1 MTESVRTLNS
11 EDSSACWMMRSVTS
25 GHLQLREG
33 GKEGGREGG
42 REGRREREREGRKEG
57 RRERGRE
64 KVGGKKGGRDGG
76 SITAYLL
83 VYANSQNLEIEAHT
97 C

>member
-1 MTESVRTLNS
+1 MMTSI
-11 EDSSACWMMRSVTS
+11 TS
-25 GHLQLREG
+25 WAPST
-33 GKEGGREGG
+33 EGGRE
-42 REGRREREREGRKEG
+42 REGERKG
-57 RRERGRE
+57 ERGRE
-64 KVGGKKGGRDGG
+64 REGGKKGGRDGG

>member
-1 MTESVRTLNS
+1 MTESVCTLNS
-11 EDSSACWMMRSVTS
+11 EDSSACWMMTS
-25 GHLQLREG
+25 ITCWAPSTEG
-33 GKEGGREGG
+33 GRERGIEREGG
-42 REGRREREREGRKEG
+42 REREQ
-57 RRERGRE
+57 GRE
-64 KVGGKKGGRDGG
+64 KGGRDGG

>member
-1 MTESVRTLNS
+1 MTESVHTLNS
-11 EDSSACWMMRSVTS
+11 EDSSACWIMTS
-25 GHLQLREG
+25 IISWAPSTEG
-33 GKEGGREGG
+33 GRERGIEREGG
-42 REGRREREREGRKEG
+42 RERGREREEG
-57 RRERGRE
+57 RRE
-64 KVGGKKGGRDGG
+64 GGTE

>member
-1 MTESVRTLNS
+1 MTESVCTLNS
-11 EDSSACWMMRSVTS
+11 EDSSACWMMTS
-25 GHLQLREG
+25 IISWAPST
-33 GKEGGREGG
+33 EGGREERD
-42 REGRREREREGRKEG
+42 RERKEGERERKG
-57 RRERGRE
+57 ERGRE
-64 KVGGKKGGRDGG
+64 KGGREEG